1 MASAKPVKHG
11 TRKEENGCSIACKWK
26 CLKHVYLVDT
36 KEIFNKVL
44 KQENIT
50 YEYEM
55 VEGAGAVH
63 IRGADL

>member
-1 MASAKPVKHG
+1 
-11 TRKEENGCSIACKWK
+11 
-26 CLKHVYLVDT
+26 LVDT